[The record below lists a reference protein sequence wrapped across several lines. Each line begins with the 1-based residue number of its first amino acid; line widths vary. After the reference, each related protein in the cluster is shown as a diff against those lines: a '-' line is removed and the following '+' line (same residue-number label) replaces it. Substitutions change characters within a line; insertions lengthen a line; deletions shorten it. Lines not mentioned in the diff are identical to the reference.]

1 MYISKM
7 FIKWVER
14 DDIRDILSWRFLG
27 IVVIMIV

>member
-7 FIKWVER
+7 FNWVER

-27 IVVIMIV
+27 TVFIMIV